1 MQMVRGLDSDHL
13 GVRMLQ
19 QMIYVNML
27 IKMQGFFPFHN
38 LMNMN

>member
-1 MQMVRGLDSDHL
+1 MQIVTGSTPTIS
-13 GVRMLQ
+13 VRMLW

-27 IKMQGFFPFHN
+27 IKMQGFFPFYN